1 MKRLLTFVAISGIAA
16 ISAVALNGCA
26 STRIK
31 HVSGAEFLK
40 YAENTALPQSFVW
53 DNYIG
58 STDQRAYL
66 EYGHPAFI
74 GKGKQMTVFWTELS
88 ELPSNIVAQ
97 IRSGERPWRN
107 VTDRIGQPSAAGYSP
122 PATGRLKPER

>member
-1 MKRLLTFVAISGIAA
+1 MKQLLTCGAIVVAAA
-16 ISAVALNGCA
+16 LAAAGLTGCA

-53 DNYIG
+53 DDYVG
-58 STDQRAYL
+58 SSHGRAYL

-74 GKGKQMTVFWTELS
+74 GSGDQVTVFWTELS
-88 ELPSNIVAQ
+88 ELPSNIVTQ
-97 IRSGERPWRN
+97 INTGVRPWTN
-107 VTDRIGQPSAAGYSP
+107 AMDRIGQQATPPYSEPAARP
-122 PATGRLKPER
+122 PQR

>member
-1 MKRLLTFVAISGIAA
+1 MKRLLAFVVIIGIAA
-16 ISAVALNGCA
+16 ICAVALFGCA

-40 YAENTALPQSFVW
+40 YAEDTALLQSFVW

-58 STDQRAYL
+58 STDHRVYL

-74 GKGKQMTVFWTELS
+74 GGGKQMTVIWTELS
-88 ELPSNIVAQ
+88 ELPDNIAAQ
-97 IRSGERPWRN
+97 IRLGERPWTN
-107 VTDRIGQPSAAGYSP
+107 VTDRTGQQASP
-122 PATGRLKPER
+122 GHRR